1 MKLGDE
7 LEGKRN

>member
-7 LEGKRN
+7 